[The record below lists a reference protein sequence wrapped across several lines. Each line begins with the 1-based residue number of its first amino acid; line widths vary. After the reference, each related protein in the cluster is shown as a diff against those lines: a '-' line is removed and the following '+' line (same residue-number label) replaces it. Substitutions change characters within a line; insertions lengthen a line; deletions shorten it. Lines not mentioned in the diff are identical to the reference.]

1 MCLWLFVLFAERSCH
16 TEQRP
21 QRCSVPQ
28 FPWCKSRDGRAP
40 SELMVQGGWKAQG
53 GVWSARLPWREG
65 CPGQEGGLPASSPRP
80 TFLMGRCW
88 GKAQGR
94 WEPGWDSVWGSHTR
108 TQHCRAGGE
117 ALQRLGW
124 DHSCMC
130 RWPGETSLQEM
141 LKGKLLFRHLKGCK
155 ARVKCLLDTSTGKKH
170 PRKIQGTA
178 LLRHR
183 IRLVTSEHHWG
194 LALRK
199 LSSNNIC
206 LHGTKQLISQH
217 Y

>member
-1 MCLWLFVLFAERSCH
+1 MGAGLGQCVGESHQDTAL
-16 TEQRP
+16 Q
-21 QRCSVPQ
+21 
-28 FPWCKSRDGRAP
+28 GR
-40 SELMVQGGWKAQG
+40 GG
-53 GVWSARLPWREG
+53 
-65 CPGQEGGLPASSPRP
+65 SSPKTR
-80 TFLMGRCW
+80 
-88 GKAQGR
+88 
-94 WEPGWDSVWGSHTR
+94 VGSLLHVQVARRDLT
-108 TQHCRAGGE
+108 A
-117 ALQRLGW
+117 
-124 DHSCMC
+124 
-130 RWPGETSLQEM
+130 GETSLQEM

-183 IRLVTSEHHWG
+183 IRLVTSEHHRG